1 VSEQTPGK
9 LVLID
14 GHSLLYRAFFALP
27 PLTNAEGALTNAAYG
42 FTSMLLKIIDE
53 EQPDMMAVAF
63 DLPGP
68 TFRHELYPE
77 YKATRERMPDELAP
91 QIEMAR
97 EVLDAMHIPA
107 YEMERYEADD
117 VIGTLSA
124 RAEAAGHE
132 VLVVTG
138 DLDELQLV
146 SDRVSVMVTRR
157 GITDTEVYDVKAVEK
172 RYGFGPEK
180 LADFR
185 ALRGDTSDNIPGVP
199 GIGEKTASALI
210 QRFGSL
216 ESAVENLE
224 DVTPARAARALEAHV
239 EVARRARELS
249 VIVRDLP
256 LEFERERLLVRP
268 LEEARLRELFRRLG
282 FRSLLRR
289 IEVAEP
295 AVVDE
300 EHRLLTRVTEVRALA
315 RELAKAGEMTLH
327 MLAGEGPP
335 QRAARRGVC
344 VMGEGL
350 PAVIIAEGEKLDKLL
365 APLRKVLESAAVGK
379 VGHDLKRDAVL
390 LARQGISLRGLAF
403 DTMIGAY
410 LVDPSRRSHDLISAA
425 YEHLGGGT
433 QAQLALGEGPAAG
446 PTAGP
451 AAAAVRQIS
460 ALRERLTRRLGDLGL
475 TELFGGMEMPLIPV
489 LVEMELIGVALDVA
503 ALEALSERLGAEA
516 RELEKDIHALAGE
529 EFNIGSPKQ
538 LRHILF
544 EKLGLPPDRTR
555 RTKTGYSTDAEVL
568 AGLSE
573 HEIVAKILKYREIR
587 KLKSTYV
594 DALPRL
600 VDTETGRVHTSFN
613 QAVTATGRLSSSDP
627 NLQNIP
633 IRTELG
639 AEIRRAFVPGRPDHL
654 LLSADYSQIELRILA
669 HITGDENL
677 IEIFLRDEDLHR
689 AAAVEIFGVAPG
701 EVTPAMRSFAKMV
714 NFGIPYGISDFR
726 LAREMGITV
735 ADARGYVERYFD
747 RFPKVRA
754 YVEETPERARE
765 AGYVETLLGRRRALP
780 ELRTGSAPV
789 RQAAERMA
797 INTPMQGTAADIIKL
812 AMLRLQ
818 ERLEGGKLRARLI
831 LQVHDELLL
840 EVPERE
846 LPAAAALVAECM
858 SGAYELRVPLKV
870 DVKAGRNWL
879 EMEPVAVQQEF
890 GGSSRKERGGTAPK
904 M

>member
-1 VSEQTPGK
+1 MSEHTPGK

-14 GHSLLYRAFFALP
+14 GNSLLYRAFFALP
-27 PLTNAEGALTNAAYG
+27 PLTNAEGAVTNAAYG
-42 FTSMLLKIIDE
+42 FTSMLFKIMDE
-53 EQPDMMAVAF
+53 ERPDMMAVAF

-68 TFRHELYPE
+68 TFRHERYPE
-77 YKATRERMPDELAP
+77 YKATRERMPDDLAP

-157 GITDTEVYDVKAVEK
+157 GITDTEVYDVKAVEA

-180 LADFR
+180 LPDFR

-210 QRFGSL
+210 KQFGSL

-249 VIVRDLP
+249 LIVRDLP
-256 LEFERERLLVRP
+256 IEFERERLLVRP
-268 LEEARLRELFRRLG
+268 PDQARLTELFRRLD

-300 EHRLLTRVTEVRALA
+300 EHRVLTRVTEVRALA
-315 RELAKAGEMTLH
+315 RELAKAEEMTLH
-327 MLAGEGPP
+327 TLAGDGPA
-335 QRAARRGVC
+335 QRAALRGIC
-344 VMGEGL
+344 VMGEGS
-350 PAVIIAEGEKLDKLL
+350 PAVVIAEGEKLDKLL
-365 APLRKVLESAAVGK
+365 APLRKVLESAAVDK

-390 LARQGISLRGLAF
+390 LARHGMALRGLAF
-403 DTMIGAY
+403 DTMIGSY
-410 LVDPSRRSHDLISAA
+410 LVDPSRRSHDLSSAA
-425 YEHLGGGT
+425 YDHLGGAT
-433 QAQLALGEGPAAG
+433 QPQLALDEAAE
-446 PTAGP
+446 AVP

-460 ALRERLTRRLGDLGL
+460 ALRERLAQRLGELGL
-475 TELFGGMEMPLIPV
+475 AELFAKMEMPLIPV
-489 LVEMELIGVALDVA
+489 LVDMELIGVALDLP

-516 RELEKDIHALAGE
+516 RDLERDIHARAGE

-573 HEIVAKILKYREIR
+573 HEIVAKILKYREIT

-600 VDTETGRVHTSFN
+600 VNPETSRIHTSFN

-677 IEIFLRDEDLHR
+677 IEIFLQDEDLHR
-689 AAAVEIFGVAPG
+689 AAAAEIFGVAPG
-701 EVTPAMRSFAKMV
+701 EVTPTMRSFAKMV

-735 ADARGYVERYFD
+735 ADARRYVERYFD

-780 ELRTGSAPV
+780 ELRTRSAPV

-797 INTPMQGTAADIIKL
+797 INTPMQGSAADIIKL
-812 AMLRLQ
+812 AMLRVQ
-818 ERLEGGKLRARLI
+818 ERLEGEKLGAKLI

-840 EVPERE
+840 EVPEAE
-846 LPAAAALVAECM
+846 LPAVAALVAECM

-879 EMEPVAVQQEF
+879 EMEPVAV
-890 GGSSRKERGGTAPK
+890 
-904 M
+904 